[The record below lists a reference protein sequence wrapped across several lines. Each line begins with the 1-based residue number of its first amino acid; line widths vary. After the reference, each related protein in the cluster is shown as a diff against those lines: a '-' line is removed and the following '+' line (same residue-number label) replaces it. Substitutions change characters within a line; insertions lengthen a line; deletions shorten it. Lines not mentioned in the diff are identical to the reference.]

1 MAPGLRHF
9 ISANEVPP
17 ALTGWRAGLKNTEN
31 IGLAM
36 RWVAAQEEMEP
47 YLEIDAGMREEAE
60 EAWNSGVIELL
71 SQHVGVLEHMEN
83 LDCPTIVSVRLR
95 RKTGRYL
102 NVSQSKKVF
111 EWMTLD
117 MSDKLDQEV
126 ARRPCYIGQ
135 PVSLTADECV
145 VRIAA
150 GSDTI
155 RSASLSKPP
164 EPMHLS

>member
-1 MAPGLRHF
+1 
-9 ISANEVPP
+9 
-17 ALTGWRAGLKNTEN
+17 
-31 IGLAM
+31 M

-47 YLEIDAGMREEAE
+47 YLEIDAGVREEAE
-60 EAWNSGVIELL
+60 EAWNTGVIELL
-71 SQHVGVLEHMEN
+71 GQHAGVLEHMEN

-117 MSDKLDQEV
+117 MSGKLDQEV

-155 RSASLSKPP
+155 RSASLSRPP